1 VGARTGNA
9 TLADALKKCLAQM
22 WAEGEPP
29 GGVQACKDAYFKGD
43 TACFLAHGH
52 WINMS
57 DATAK
62 QVSCGFYDMG
72 GSKFWMNQDF
82 ASR

>member
-1 VGARTGNA
+1 
-9 TLADALKKCLAQM
+9 M

-29 GGVQACKDAYFKGD
+29 EGVKACKDAYFKGD

-57 DATAK
+57 EPTAA

-72 GSKFWMNQDF
+72 GSKYWMNQDF
-82 ASR
+82 AGSR